1 MSKYDSYFGQPVQ
14 PESKY
19 DSYFGSPV
27 SSDRPS
33 IEEQTEE
40 GFTPRGVRDLT
51 RDDVFNRYAGYMDSH
66 FGMNEDDY
74 TRQEIADAYVNHMRK
89 FNFGQSVTTLEEL
102 AYINKVKG
110 LDDERL
116 KAKQLAEARA
126 AYDTFDSMKGAFA
139 DGTTAWEKLDAVGDY
154 GRALIV
160 DPVNLVGLGVGKL
173 VSGGATKAAA
183 QAAKYAVRKEAQNVI
198 KARGITEG
206 ARRQVKELERVAANK
221 IIKEGTFKTAGKEIT
236 TKQIARREALGVG
249 VVDAVAGVGMD
260 AVYQN
265 IMDDVDLQDG
275 YNMMQGSIALAGGA
289 LGMGLGYSF
298 ARGFQMDEADVST
311 LGAIKFFQAQD
322 NLANA
327 RKIAGDAGQTIK
339 DLDLPGFEASL
350 PGFRDMVETLKDK
363 AARGQPLRMEA
374 DKGYLPDELAWQ
386 EAFFAGISNA
396 LADNGVKYWTKR
408 GPKDGFLNWMS
419 DLMLAMPDNV
429 KDQLSDI
436 YDETLGANVDIFK
449 GKKLFEVFKD
459 KDGNVIANSAL
470 DMVASE
476 VSDASKLL
484 NFTSQASK
492 VFNKLKE
499 IKPDA
504 DADDI
509 IEEFIEVEA
518 GAPAR
523 AAINKIKS
531 GADYMQRNLIRMLVT
546 HPGTTALNLIGWQ
559 TASTMQSLGDIVRG
573 TLYGGASVV
582 NAAVLNKEG
591 AAKFA
596 KKAGLMLGLQ
606 KQKMRNLLDPNMTY
620 ESFMDFLAF
629 NPAAQKD
636 MLRYMAGGVDIE
648 QMSRDLQLEE
658 FAEIAKDALGKDAIK
673 DVSRTKLDK
682 IMDKI
687 QLVYGVKLQDMATKS
702 QEFMYAIDKQ
712 MRLKYDM
719 TYVDFLNDPNMWKR
733 MMGDDYAEIVSTAS
747 QDALRNVF
755 SKSYA
760 DSKTPVGTIAGFIES
775 LSRQPIIGAMVPFGQ
790 FFNNTMAHIMDHT
803 GISLAHKYWA
813 GTTRDPME
821 LLTKTAVGLT
831 SIGVLSQY
839 EKENLDA
846 GLAWYEER
854 ASDGSIRNRL
864 YDFPYIFYKAIG
876 RMGAHI
882 EKDGTVPRELFDE
895 VVLTF
900 GPGALTRQLDDNMK
914 GMYDIISDAV
924 TAEDPEYGQAVVKV
938 IQNTTSMYA
947 SGYTRFLDPVNLT
960 ASMMKGEA
968 YVAPDRKQGA
978 AWVNNSVR
986 YSDELLESIGA
997 YVKPEKK
1004 YQSITTEADQVPI
1017 GKVFGVR
1024 FSPATSSAE
1033 RAFNEAGIAD
1043 WKTNIR
1049 TSIPE
1054 ARNDMN
1060 RIIAPILEYEFGLL
1074 LEKPKWKSGNPEER
1088 KQYIYDTINTSKQFV
1103 KEILANSFDPED
1115 TRSLLLYKLGAG
1127 EYANKR
1133 RIQNYQKEFG
1143 LGDEELTDLELPQL
1157 QLFVGYVELMEE
1169 LRKDKREE

>member
-14 PESKY
+14 AESKY

-33 IEEQTEE
+33 IEAQTEE
-40 GFTPRGVRDLT
+40 SFTPQGVRDLT
-51 RDDVFNRYAGYMDSH
+51 RDDVFNRYSGYMDSH

-74 TRQEIADAYVNHMRK
+74 TRQEIADSYVNHMRK

-110 LDDERL
+110 LNDERL

-198 KARGITEG
+198 KTRGITEG
-206 ARRQVKELERVAANK
+206 ARSQVKQLERVAANE
-221 IIKEGTFKTAGKEIT
+221 IIKKGTFKTAGKEIT
-236 TKQIARREALGVG
+236 TKQIARKEALGVG

-322 NLANA
+322 QLANA
-327 RKIAGDAGQTIK
+327 RKIAGDTGQTIK
-339 DLDLPGFEASL
+339 DLDMPGFEASL

-396 LADNGVKYWTKR
+396 LADNGVKYWSKR
-408 GPKDGFLNWMS
+408 GPQDGFLNWMS
-419 DLMLAMPDNV
+419 DLMKAMPDNV

-436 YDETLGANVDIFK
+436 YDDTLGANVEIYK
-449 GKKLFEVFKD
+449 GKKLFGNA
-459 KDGNVIANSAL
+459 DGKSAL

-476 VSDASKLL
+476 VSDGAKLL

-499 IKPDA
+499 LKPDA

-509 IEEFIEVEA
+509 IEEFIQVEA

-523 AAINKIKS
+523 VAINKIKS

-546 HPGTTALNLIGWQ
+546 HMGTTALNLIGWQ

-573 TLYGGASVV
+573 TLYGGASVI
-582 NAAVLNKEG
+582 NAAVLNKETAG
-591 AAKFA
+591 KFA
-596 KKAGLMLGLQ
+596 KKAGLMLSLQ

-673 DVSRTKLDK
+673 DVSRNKLDK

-687 QLVYGVKLQDMATKS
+687 QVVYGVKLQDMATKS

-719 TYVDFLNDPNMWKR
+719 TYVDFLNDPSMWKR

-938 IQNTTSMYA
+938 IQNTTAMYA

-1074 LEKPKWKSGNPEER
+1074 LEKSKWKSGNPEER
-1088 KQYIYDTINTSKQFV
+1088 KQYIYDTINTSKQYV

-1133 RIQNYQKEFG
+1133 RIQDYQKNFG

-1157 QLFVGYVELMEE
+1157 QLFVGYVEVMEDI
-1169 LRKDKREE
+1169 RKDKREE

>member
-1 MSKYDSYFGQPVQ
+1 
-14 PESKY
+14 
-19 DSYFGSPV
+19 
-27 SSDRPS
+27 
-33 IEEQTEE
+33 
-40 GFTPRGVRDLT
+40 
-51 RDDVFNRYAGYMDSH
+51 
-66 FGMNEDDY
+66 
-74 TRQEIADAYVNHMRK
+74 
-89 FNFGQSVTTLEEL
+89 
-102 AYINKVKG
+102 
-110 LDDERL
+110 
-116 KAKQLAEARA
+116 
-126 AYDTFDSMKGAFA
+126 
-139 DGTTAWEKLDAVGDY
+139 
-154 GRALIV
+154 
-160 DPVNLVGLGVGKL
+160 
-173 VSGGATKAAA
+173 
-183 QAAKYAVRKEAQNVI
+183 
-198 KARGITEG
+198 
-206 ARRQVKELERVAANK
+206 
-221 IIKEGTFKTAGKEIT
+221 
-236 TKQIARREALGVG
+236 
-249 VVDAVAGVGMD
+249 
-260 AVYQN
+260 
-265 IMDDVDLQDG
+265 
-275 YNMMQGSIALAGGA
+275 
-289 LGMGLGYSF
+289 
-298 ARGFQMDEADVST
+298 
-311 LGAIKFFQAQD
+311 
-322 NLANA
+322 
-327 RKIAGDAGQTIK
+327 
-339 DLDLPGFEASL
+339 
-350 PGFRDMVETLKDK
+350 
-363 AARGQPLRMEA
+363 
-374 DKGYLPDELAWQ
+374 
-386 EAFFAGISNA
+386 
-396 LADNGVKYWTKR
+396 
-408 GPKDGFLNWMS
+408 
-419 DLMLAMPDNV
+419 
-429 KDQLSDI
+429 
-436 YDETLGANVDIFK
+436 
-449 GKKLFEVFKD
+449 
-459 KDGNVIANSAL
+459 
-470 DMVASE
+470 
-476 VSDASKLL
+476 
-484 NFTSQASK
+484 
-492 VFNKLKE
+492 
-499 IKPDA
+499 
-504 DADDI
+504 
-509 IEEFIEVEA
+509 
-518 GAPAR
+518 
-523 AAINKIKS
+523 
-531 GADYMQRNLIRMLVT
+531 
-546 HPGTTALNLIGWQ
+546 
-559 TASTMQSLGDIVRG
+559 
-573 TLYGGASVV
+573 
-582 NAAVLNKEG
+582 
-591 AAKFA
+591 
-596 KKAGLMLGLQ
+596 
-606 KQKMRNLLDPNMTY
+606 
-620 ESFMDFLAF
+620 
-629 NPAAQKD
+629 
-636 MLRYMAGGVDIE
+636 
-648 QMSRDLQLEE
+648 
-658 FAEIAKDALGKDAIK
+658 
-673 DVSRTKLDK
+673 
-682 IMDKI
+682 
-687 QLVYGVKLQDMATKS
+687 
-702 QEFMYAIDKQ
+702 
-712 MRLKYDM
+712 
-719 TYVDFLNDPNMWKR
+719 MWKR

-938 IQNTTSMYA
+938 IQNTTAMYA

-1004 YQSITTEADQVPI
+1004 YQAITTEGDQVPI

>member
-1 MSKYDSYFGQPVQ
+1 
-14 PESKY
+14 
-19 DSYFGSPV
+19 
-27 SSDRPS
+27 
-33 IEEQTEE
+33 
-40 GFTPRGVRDLT
+40 
-51 RDDVFNRYAGYMDSH
+51 
-66 FGMNEDDY
+66 
-74 TRQEIADAYVNHMRK
+74 
-89 FNFGQSVTTLEEL
+89 
-102 AYINKVKG
+102 
-110 LDDERL
+110 
-116 KAKQLAEARA
+116 
-126 AYDTFDSMKGAFA
+126 
-139 DGTTAWEKLDAVGDY
+139 
-154 GRALIV
+154 
-160 DPVNLVGLGVGKL
+160 
-173 VSGGATKAAA
+173 
-183 QAAKYAVRKEAQNVI
+183 
-198 KARGITEG
+198 
-206 ARRQVKELERVAANK
+206 
-221 IIKEGTFKTAGKEIT
+221 
-236 TKQIARREALGVG
+236 
-249 VVDAVAGVGMD
+249 
-260 AVYQN
+260 
-265 IMDDVDLQDG
+265 
-275 YNMMQGSIALAGGA
+275 
-289 LGMGLGYSF
+289 
-298 ARGFQMDEADVST
+298 
-311 LGAIKFFQAQD
+311 
-322 NLANA
+322 
-327 RKIAGDAGQTIK
+327 
-339 DLDLPGFEASL
+339 
-350 PGFRDMVETLKDK
+350 
-363 AARGQPLRMEA
+363 
-374 DKGYLPDELAWQ
+374 
-386 EAFFAGISNA
+386 
-396 LADNGVKYWTKR
+396 
-408 GPKDGFLNWMS
+408 
-419 DLMLAMPDNV
+419 
-429 KDQLSDI
+429 
-436 YDETLGANVDIFK
+436 
-449 GKKLFEVFKD
+449 
-459 KDGNVIANSAL
+459 
-470 DMVASE
+470 
-476 VSDASKLL
+476 
-484 NFTSQASK
+484 
-492 VFNKLKE
+492 
-499 IKPDA
+499 
-504 DADDI
+504 
-509 IEEFIEVEA
+509 
-518 GAPAR
+518 
-523 AAINKIKS
+523 
-531 GADYMQRNLIRMLVT
+531 
-546 HPGTTALNLIGWQ
+546 
-559 TASTMQSLGDIVRG
+559 
-573 TLYGGASVV
+573 
-582 NAAVLNKEG
+582 
-591 AAKFA
+591 
-596 KKAGLMLGLQ
+596 
-606 KQKMRNLLDPNMTY
+606 
-620 ESFMDFLAF
+620 
-629 NPAAQKD
+629 
-636 MLRYMAGGVDIE
+636 
-648 QMSRDLQLEE
+648 MSRDLQLEE

-673 DVSRTKLDK
+673 DISRSKLDK

-687 QLVYGVKLQDMATKS
+687 QVVYGVKLQDMATKS

-938 IQNTTSMYA
+938 IQNTTAMYA

-968 YVAPDRKQGA
+968 YVAPDRKQGSE
-978 AWVNNSVR
+978 WVNKSVR

-1004 YQSITTEADQVPI
+1004 YQSITTEGDQVPI

-1060 RIIAPILEYEFGLL
+1060 RIISPILEYEFALL
-1074 LEKPKWKSGNPEER
+1074 LEKPKWKSGTPEER
-1088 KQYIYDTINTSKQFV
+1088 KQYIYDTINTSKKFV

-1133 RIQNYQKEFG
+1133 RIQEYQKEFG
-1143 LGDEELTDLELPQL
+1143 LGEEELTDLELPQL
-1157 QLFVGYVELMEE
+1157 QLFVGYIELMEE
-1169 LRKDKREE
+1169 LRDEKRDE

>member
-1 MSKYDSYFGQPVQ
+1 MANLDMFLGDPITPKKEEKQETASPLDQFL
-14 PESKY
+14 
-19 DSYFGSPV
+19 GSPV

-33 IEEQTEE
+33 IEVQTEE
-40 GFTPRGVRDLT
+40 MVAAPEGVRDLT
-51 RDDVFNRYAGYMDSH
+51 NDAVFAKISPYMKSR
-66 FGMNEDDY
+66 FGMSEDKYD
-74 TRQEIADAYVNHMRK
+74 RQEIVDAYVNNMRK
-89 FNFGQSVTTLEEL
+89 FNFGQSVVTVGEL
-102 AYINKVKG
+102 SYLNGATEAEK
-110 LDDERL
+110 
-116 KAKQLAEARA
+116 AEAA
-126 AYDTFDSMKGAFA
+126 SAYQTFDSMKGAFA
-139 DGTTAWEKLDAVGDY
+139 EGTSGMEKLDAVYDY

-160 DPVNLVGLGVGKL
+160 DPVNVVSLGIGKL
-173 VSGGATKAAA
+173 ITGGGSKAAA
-183 QAAKYAVRKEAQNVI
+183 QLAKEGVKREVAKIIQKQGLTQGAKQAAKQVERKLIGETLRSEAFKKASKRLAVKEALY
-198 KARGITEG
+198 TG
-206 ARRQVKELERVAANK
+206 AAD
-221 IIKEGTFKTAGKEIT
+221 T
-236 TKQIARREALGVG
+236 
-249 VVDAVAGVGMD
+249 VAGVSMD
-260 AVYQN
+260 AVYQQA
-265 IMDDVDLQDG
+265 MQEVGLQSEYDLV
-275 YNMMQGSIALAGGA
+275 QGSIAAAGGTFGTG
-289 LGMGLGYSF
+289 LSMGLSMLGRSF
-298 ARGFQMDEADVST
+298 DADSDMLGAFYFDRANTDLARAREIAGDVTKSVKEKLDLRGFQD
-311 LGAIKFFQAQD
+311 
-322 NLANA
+322 
-327 RKIAGDAGQTIK
+327 
-339 DLDLPGFEASL
+339 SL
-350 PGFRDMVETLKDK
+350 PDFQKNIEDF
-363 AARGQPLRMEA
+363 A
-374 DKGYLPDELAWQ
+374 DKVERGSLLRLLGNGQRVGKETQIRKAFYLGDEKLG
-386 EAFFAGISNA
+386 FKGIA
-396 LADNGVKYWTKR
+396 DILADNGVRNWTKR
-408 GPKDGFLNWMS
+408 TDDDNFSNWMH
-419 DLMLAMPDNV
+419 DLIREMPKGV
-429 KDQLSDI
+429 QDQLDDI
-436 YDETLGANVDIFK
+436 FRKTLGKAVPDYK
-449 GKKLFEVFKD
+449 GKSLLQ
-459 KDGNVIANSAL
+459 AL
-470 DMVASE
+470 DMDAKEFSVAGQQ
-476 VSDASKLL
+476 L
-484 NFTSQASK
+484 NILSQAARTLRYIPK
-492 VFNKLKE
+492 V
-499 IKPDA
+499 
-504 DADDI
+504 ADDEI
-509 IEEFIEVEA
+509 LPEL
-518 GAPAR
+518 
-523 AAINKIKS
+523 IKAELPPVTERVRDAFAEKTS
-531 GADYMQRNLIRMLVT
+531 FLQRNLIRMLVT

-573 TLYGGASVV
+573 TLYGGASVI

-775 LSRQPIIGAMVPFGQ
+775 LSRQPVIGAMVPFGQ

-1004 YQSITTEADQVPI
+1004 YQSITTEGDQVPI